1 MQDKNKIFF
10 NSLWINTQDE
20 DLEFIFEYLTSI
32 FYSLTN
38 TEPLYKLEDLKDER
52 NLLEVTI
59 ETLTA
64 IYCIYSNSDYDTVDY
79 VKIMKEMKL
88 MDYLVKLKFQK
99 FGKEIFDELNL
110 EISEK
115 VDNGYIVLDKNIY
128 N

>member
-79 VKIMKEMKL
+79 VKIMKEVKL
-88 MDYLVKLKFQK
+88 MDYLINLKMEK
-99 FGKEIFDELNL
+99 FGKEILGDLN
-110 EISEK
+110 IKIFEK
-115 VDNGYIVLDKNIY
+115 VDNGYIILDKNIY

>member
-1 MQDKNKIFF
+1 MQDKSKDIYDF
-10 NSLWINTQDE
+10 LWANTQGKE
-20 DLEFIFEYLTSI
+20 LEFIFQFITNFLCYATKTDP
-32 FYSLTN
+32 FYS
-38 TEPLYKLEDLKDER
+38 LEDLKEER
-52 NLLEVTI
+52 DLLEVTI
-59 ETLTA
+59 EILTA
-64 IYCIYSNSDYDTVDY
+64 VYCFCSNADHAVLNY